1 MAKNKSPAFYE
12 AGSWYHRIKVLQE
25 DGTTKYSKKG
35 GFTTA
40 KDAEESY
47 KSYEKQYQDAYRAY
61 HIRSSRDFALKD
73 YLIYWLGRMYF
84 HKEWRVLRRCSVAMC
99 CMICFYHRWYRM

>member
-35 GFTTA
+35 GFATA

-61 HIRSSRDFALKD
+61 HIRSSRDFTLKD
-73 YLIYWLGRMYF
+73 YLIYWAGECIF
-84 HKEWRVLRRCSVAMC
+84 PKSGE
-99 CMICFYHRWYRM
+99 FYEDAQWLCTV